1 MSNSV
6 IEKVERIKVKQ
17 ELSSQGFFLLWKGCL
32 FPYLFFNHL
41 LHYCLFYTFVH
52 FFSCSFPKGRIFG
65 NCLSCP
71 KHILAPWRYF
81 PSKDSLLSE
90 SVLIILWI
98 SQHTGAWMVAL
109 RCWHSCP
116 YLLHFLLH
124 SQFLCPYIIV
134 HCSVRENSHKQ
145 SILFSVG
152 LPH

>member
-1 MSNSV
+1 MSNSA

-17 ELSSQGFFLLWKGCL
+17 EASRVFFYYGRYACFPICFSTIFSIIVFSTLSFI
-32 FPYLFFNHL
+32 
-41 LHYCLFYTFVH
+41 
-52 FFSCSFPKGRIFG
+52 FFSCSFLKGSIFG

-98 SQHTGAWMVAL
+98 SQHTGALMVAL

-134 HCSVRENSHKQ
+134 HCSVWENSHKQ